1 MPHHILF
8 GGKKSNFSGEN
19 YQEKKAKNDDF
30 SGKQIRPLEQL
41 RERLQLWWLSERIPL
56 LEQAL
61 SKLIL
66 PERALSEQIPPD

>member
-30 SGKQIRPLEQL
+30 SGK
-41 RERLQLWWLSERIPL
+41 
-56 LEQAL
+56 
-61 SKLIL
+61 
-66 PERALSEQIPPD
+66 